1 MPFCLFTD
9 PVLARVG
16 LNESEAKSRGLG
28 YRLVKM
34 PMANILKTWTL
45 SEPRGFLKMLISADS
60 DEILGFTAFGV
71 EASELMAAVQ
81 TAMLGH
87 LPYTTL
93 REGIFTHPTVAEG
106 LDDLLANVPA
116 PVTPVNSTSF

>member
-1 MPFCLFTD
+1 MD
-9 PVLARVG
+9 
-16 LNESEAKSRGLG
+16 E
-28 YRLVKM
+28 
-34 PMANILKTWTL
+34 I
-45 SEPRGFLKMLISADS
+45 RGFLKMLISAGS

-71 EASELMAAVQ
+71 EASELIAAVQ

-116 PVTPVNSTSF
+116 PTKR